1 MSLSKI
7 DKEHANEL
15 ILAINTQ
22 NVDHNTLEVL
32 KTNYLHYGKLKQIA
46 KQMEQLQREASEII
60 EDSYTQNILQKVEC
74 KCKKISGNTYHLY
87 ENVERKVQYLSM
99 VAPNEWTEQFK
110 DIHLGSY
117 YYDYDKTFM
126 KIE

>member
-1 MSLSKI
+1 MSLSTI
-7 DKEHANEL
+7 DKDHANEL

-32 KTNYLHYGKLKQIA
+32 KTNYLHYGKLKHIA
-46 KQMEQLQREASEII
+46 KQMEQLQREAAEII

-87 ENVERKVQYLSM
+87 ENVERKVQYISM
-99 VAPNEWTEQFK
+99 VAPNEWINDFK

-117 YYDYDKTFM
+117 YYDYDNTFM